1 MTIVSN
7 VQEYFQT
14 NWSAMSL
21 HDWIGVILT
30 VGAFLGMIWLYGYVF
45 NPKNKEKLESQ
56 RNIPF
61 EDENMDSEKD

>member
-1 MTIVSN
+1 MSN
-7 VQEYFQT
+7 LREYFQT
-14 NWSAMSL
+14 NWAAMTL
-21 HDWIGVILT
+21 NDWIGTLLT
-30 VGAFLGMIWLYGYVF
+30 IGAFIGMVWLYMYVF